1 MGRKIVTVVVLLGL
15 LAAACGGGGDGASPS
30 GEELFNET
38 VLAGKPGCSTCH
50 SLAPGQRL
58 VGPSLAGIAAT
69 AATRVPG
76 VSARDYLLDSL
87 TDPNDY
93 LVEGYDAGV
102 MAEWDKVIG
111 TDEIN
116 ALVDYLLTLEP

>member
-1 MGRKIVTVVVLLGL
+1 MRHRVTSVIVVIGL
-15 LAAACGGGGDGASPS
+15 LVAGCGGDGGGGSPS

-58 VGPSLAGIAAT
+58 VGPSLAGISTT

-76 VSARDYLLDSL
+76 LSAREYLLQSL
-87 TDPNDY
+87 TDPNAH
-93 LVEGYDAGV
+93 LVEGYDPGV
-102 MAEWDKVIG
+102 MTEWDTVIG
-111 TDEIN
+111 QAEID
-116 ALVDYLLTLEP
+116 ALVDYLLTIDS